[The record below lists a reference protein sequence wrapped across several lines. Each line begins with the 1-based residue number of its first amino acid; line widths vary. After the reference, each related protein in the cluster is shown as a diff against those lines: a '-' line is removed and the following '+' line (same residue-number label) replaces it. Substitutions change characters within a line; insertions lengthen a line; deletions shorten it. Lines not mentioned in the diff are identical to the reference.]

1 MDGDFVMSDHIIETL
16 AHSTCYCAGKSPC
29 NYAFVGLGDIR
40 LFPGYQGVHRGGVL
54 ILFTI
59 HFESL
64 LVCVF
69 KLLWQGV
76 LLGQPLASALY
87 YGSDL
92 TILASSNDALRKW

>member
-1 MDGDFVMSDHIIETL
+1 MDGDFVMSDHIIEAL
-16 AHSTCYCAGKSPC
+16 AHSTGYCAGKSPC

-69 KLLWQGV
+69 IAIVAG
-76 LLGQPLASALY
+76 GAI
-87 YGSDL
+87 G
-92 TILASSNDALRKW
+92 TTTR